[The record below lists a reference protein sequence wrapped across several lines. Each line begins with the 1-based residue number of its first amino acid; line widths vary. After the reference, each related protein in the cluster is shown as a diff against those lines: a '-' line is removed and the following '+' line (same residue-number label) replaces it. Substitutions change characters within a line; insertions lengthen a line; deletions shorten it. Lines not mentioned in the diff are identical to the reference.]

1 VNNNHIFLC
10 FIFPTPF
17 FSTKIVIIISFPH
30 QGMPLPD
37 SPSSSSSLNYLLP
50 QTADYSLTFLLDSET
65 SSLRKIVAGVLS
77 EINRRQA
84 LEEELL
90 YSLEYRELALGSER
104 HSLRPDLRQS
114 DLEQAIALD
123 RNLIRLEEQKAQSRE
138 AAAKD
143 IIELKKSFWHYW
155 LMLQHKEA
163 VRGFLR

>member
-1 VNNNHIFLC
+1 MPSL
-10 FIFPTPF
+10 
-17 FSTKIVIIISFPH
+17 
-30 QGMPLPD
+30 PLPEP
-37 SPSSSSSLNYLLP
+37 PSTSSSLDYLLP
-50 QTADYSLTFLLDSET
+50 QAANYSVDSLLNSET
-65 SSLRKIVAGVLS
+65 SALRKIVAGVLS

-104 HSLRPDLRQS
+104 HSLRPDLRRS

-123 RNLIRLEEQKAQSRE
+123 RNLIRLEELKTRSRE
-138 AAAKD
+138 VAAKD